1 MISKFSP
8 ALLKSVVQLL
18 KNIELYSKNLNSLKL
33 YSILLNFIEIF
44 STSLK
49 YDQFARKL
57 TRFHR
62 VLCSLVSSKPCFRF
76 TQTAWSLQ
84 TVLDNPGRAVTPG
97 REEGQTYGVRHASP

>member
-1 MISKFSP
+1 MSKFSP

-49 YDQFARKL
+49 YDLFARK
-57 TRFHR
+57 RSEF
-62 VLCSLVSSKPCFRF
+62 CDEICKLVSSKPCFRF

-84 TVLDNPGRAVTPG
+84 TRKERPTRPAIK
-97 REEGQTYGVRHASP
+97 QAQAHGVRHAST